1 MYIVS
6 SNCAITI
13 KIEIKLQGLRFDNI
27 PEQLT
32 DMVQHFVL
40 DDCVVNI
47 VISLIIHITFL
58 TYDVIPKSKIIRY
71 KFHMF
76 KYRFYQ

>member
-13 KIEIKLQGLRFDNI
+13 KIEIKLPGLRFDNI

-40 DDCVVNI
+40 DAI
-47 VISLIIHITFL
+47 VISLIIHITIL